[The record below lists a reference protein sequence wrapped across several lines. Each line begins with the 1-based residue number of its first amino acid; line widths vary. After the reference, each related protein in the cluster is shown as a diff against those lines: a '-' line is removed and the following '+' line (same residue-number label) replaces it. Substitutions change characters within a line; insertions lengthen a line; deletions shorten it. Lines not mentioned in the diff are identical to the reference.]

1 MICLDVLAS
10 ATEITGFLGSGDTFL
25 GVILTLN
32 VLCLFY
38 EKNSSSNF
46 ILRILLEQWG
56 KFKNTLE
63 SLQKSITK
71 DLLRFQSG
79 EKYQTISNIAN
90 GKETCTDGGSYQ
102 SALQLQ
108 FRFDNAIQNLKTD
121 LTDCIMKMDRIE
133 SSNEQLRAPFFTLLF
148 GLVIFSIDLICSW
161 CDIEG
166 EKLLLPSIWIFT
178 LLSIVYWSAIWTAF
192 CYRSMNEDKSVE
204 RKDNT
209 FTAAV
214 KKIGW
219 KKGSSAKIFFCAV
232 IAALTLGVCP
242 FNTLPSFLTFSIV
255 VASLL
260 LLICIIGIW
269 RVVSCGVKGKY
280 SAMHTLGHVAAF
292 FVYSAILGSI
302 YDWLGNGACDA
313 LFNSKDA
320 INGCIVFFA
329 LINGIICPFVL
340 PYYKYRVPYIEMMDD
355 LNESKATL
363 DSAIN
368 LFNGGFNEWTVQK
381 FLAERQ
387 KEKDEQKS

>member
-1 MICLDVLAS
+1 MNCLTVLLSDVS
-10 ATEITGFLGSGDTFL
+10 TDFLGTNGTFL

-38 EKNSSSNF
+38 EKSNSSNF

-56 KFKNTLE
+56 KFKNSLD

-79 EKYQTISNIAN
+79 EKYQTISNITS

-102 SALQLQ
+102 FALQLQ

-148 GLVIFSIDLICSW
+148 GLTIFSIDLISSW
-161 CDIEG
+161 SGTEG
-166 EKLLLPSIWIFT
+166 EKLILPCVWTFT
-178 LLSIVYWSAIWTAF
+178 LLSIVYWAAIWTAF
-192 CYRSMNEDKSVE
+192 CRRSMDEDTSSAPADK
-204 RKDNT
+204 T
-209 FTAAV
+209 FTAYI

-219 KKGSSAKIFFCAV
+219 KRGSCFKIAFCAI
-232 IAALTLGVCP
+232 IAAVTLG
-242 FNTLPSFLTFSIV
+242 FGSLNTLPQFLEFSIV
-255 VASLL
+255 AALL
-260 LLICIIGIW
+260 LLIICIIGVW

-292 FVYSAILGSI
+292 FVYSTILGAI

-320 INGCIVFFA
+320 LNGCIVFFA

-340 PYYKYRVPYIEMMDD
+340 PYYKYRAPYIKMMDD

-368 LFNGGFNEWTVQK
+368 LFNGGFNEWTAQK